1 MHHMFDQDDL
11 LLLAHI
17 VCKSEVLNKD
27 TSHSYMF
34 DAYSQ
39 DTHDLLYPFIHMCV
53 HALHSNYPLKD
64 CTHLGGAN
72 LSHVSLKVFII
83 SMHIFIWSFDCM
95 LSSITKKGE
104 IESTTCSLGGFDNS
118 WQHTLSL
125 GLIPLPSV
133 FQIQVHGEKDW
144 QKDIVEYPKMQ
155 GNRLAKLQARG
166 LYILYLWEI
175 TLSP

>member
-1 MHHMFDQDDL
+1 MRHTLDQDDL

-17 VCKSEVLNKD
+17 VCKSEVLNKG
-27 TSHSYMF
+27 TSHSYTF

-39 DTHDLLYPFIHMCV
+39 DIHDLLYPFILTCV
-53 HALHSNYPLKD
+53 HAFQCNYPLKD

-72 LSHVSLKVFII
+72 LSHVPLKVFII
-83 SMHIFIWSFDCM
+83 STHIFIWSFECM

-125 GLIPLPSV
+125 GLTLLSSV
-133 FQIQVHGEKDW
+133 FQIIVHGELGW
-144 QKDIVEYPKMQ
+144 QKEIVEISQ
-155 GNRLAKLQARG
+155 DARK
-166 LYILYLWEI
+166 
-175 TLSP
+175 